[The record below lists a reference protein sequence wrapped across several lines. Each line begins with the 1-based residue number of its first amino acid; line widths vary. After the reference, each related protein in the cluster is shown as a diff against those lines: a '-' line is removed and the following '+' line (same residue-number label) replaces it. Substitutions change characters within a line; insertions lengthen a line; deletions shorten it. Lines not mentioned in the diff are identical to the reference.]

1 LAQCFIDE
9 QQKKEVKHLLNECKE
24 EKQEQEIDEHLF
36 RSYQEDFH
44 INSHKNNEQESSN
57 HFQEQKQQT
66 HRTNIS
72 HYIHTH
78 DTASGFDDDKMKS
91 TQENN
96 KSHICHDGNLSSF
109 TYFSQLR
116 DKIIKCDES

>member
-9 QQKKEVKHLLNECKE
+9 QQKKEVKHLLNE
-24 EKQEQEIDEHLF
+24 
-36 RSYQEDFH
+36 EDFH
-44 INSHKNNEQESSN
+44 INSHKNDEQESSN
-57 HFQEQKQQT
+57 YFQEQKQQP

-109 TYFSQLR
+109 TYFSKLR